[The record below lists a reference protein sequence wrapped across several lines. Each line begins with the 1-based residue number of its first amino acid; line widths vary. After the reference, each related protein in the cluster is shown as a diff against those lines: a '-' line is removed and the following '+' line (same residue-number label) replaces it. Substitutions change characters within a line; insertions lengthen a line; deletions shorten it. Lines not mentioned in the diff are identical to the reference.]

1 MGNDKVKS
9 GRQARKFSQASRKNQ
24 IFIVIGV
31 IAIISAL
38 GGVGFMVYAYV
49 IAQAQAPAAT
59 TSNIFIT
66 DFTSREVL
74 DELCPV
80 TVRGDKGE
88 ITETEHIY
96 DITYYEIVSTEVMP
110 ADFDED
116 LSEYDYIMITPNPD
130 EGSDGFWTTYDYLFA
145 NLGRNRNFYLFGYHE
160 ATDLYGIPLNIVDGT
175 AWDLVTNTN
184 GTIPIWFPT
193 ITKTELHQ
201 GKYFRITDDLADLSQ
216 TTLDRLWNEKYYRN
230 MPTLFALADDIADHD
245 KTGDYAMITET
256 FAIEFDF
263 NDTIS
268 TVDGEDLQVN
278 FTADCDVSFLVE
290 IDADKLYFIT
300 TESWDTLYGNFE
312 MFFEVFMGKN
322 ISVSIIKAGRVVIPK
337 RYFGTDYTFTS
348 SQTLATAA

>member
-1 MGNDKVKS
+1 MGDKVKS
-9 GRQARKFSQASRKNQ
+9 GRQARKFSQVSSKLK
-24 IFIVIGV
+24 IFIVIGIV
-31 IAIISAL
+31 AIIAAA
-38 GGVGFMVYAYV
+38 GGIGFMVYAYV
-49 IAQAQAPAAT
+49 TAQAQAPTPAAQ
-59 TSNIFIT
+59 TSFIFMT
-66 DFTSREVL
+66 DYTSTEDL
-74 DELCPV
+74 GELCPV

-116 LSEYDYIMITPNPD
+116 LSEYDYIIITPNPD
-130 EGSDGFWTTYDYLFA
+130 EATDGYWTTYDYLFA
-145 NLGRNRNFYLFGYHE
+145 NLGRNRNFYLSGYHE

-175 AWDLVTNTN
+175 AWDLATDTN

-193 ITKTELHQ
+193 VTKTELHR
-201 GKYFRITDDLADLSQ
+201 GKYFTVEDDLADLSQ

-230 MPTLFALADDIADHD
+230 MPTLFTLADDVADHD

-263 NDTIS
+263 NETIS
-268 TVDGEDLQVN
+268 TVDGEVTQVN
-278 FTADCDVSFLVE
+278 FTAECDYSFLIE

-312 MFFEVFMGKN
+312 MFFEVSMHYN
-322 ISVSIIKAGRVVIPK
+322 ISVSTVKAGRVVIPD
-337 RYFGTDYTFTS
+337 RFFGTSYTFTS
-348 SQTLATAA
+348 LQTLATA

>member
-1 MGNDKVKS
+1 MREKDEEGKS
-9 GRQARKFSQASRKNQ
+9 YRF
-24 IFIVIGV
+24 
-31 IAIISAL
+31 
-38 GGVGFMVYAYV
+38 YV
-49 IAQAQAPAAT
+49 IIGILTGSLVLILIFGVPWATIYPPPPETPTALT
-59 TSNIFIT
+59 TSSIIMT
-66 DFTSREVL
+66 DSTSTEIL

-110 ADFDED
+110 TDFNKD

-130 EGSDGFWTTYDYLFA
+130 EATDGFWTTYDYLFA
-145 NLGRNRNFYLFGYHE
+145 NLGSNYVFNLLGHHE

-193 ITKTELHQ
+193 VTKTEIHLGDH
-201 GKYFRITDDLADLSQ
+201 FTVTDDLADLSQ
-216 TTLDRLWNEKYYRN
+216 TTLDRLWNEKYYRC
-230 MPTLFALADDIADHD
+230 MPTLFTLTDDVTDHD

-268 TVDGEDLQVN
+268 TVDGANLQVN
-278 FTADCDVSFLVE
+278 FTADCDYDFLTE

-300 TESWDTLYGNFE
+300 TESWNTLYGNFE
-312 MFFEVFMGKN
+312 MFFEVVMHYN
-322 ISVSIIKAGRVVIPK
+322 ISVSTVKAGRVVIPD
-337 RYFGTDYTFTS
+337 RFFGTSYTFTS
-348 SQTLATAA
+348 LQTLASA